1 MNKAELITHIAD
13 EHSITKIEAEKVI
26 DRFTGSI
33 ISALSKGNEIS
44 LMGFGNFSVSK
55 VAARA
60 GRNPRTGE
68 TIEIAAYNQPRFK
81 VGQKLK
87 NAVNTGT

>member
-1 MNKAELITHIAD
+1 MNKSELEKYIATK
-13 EHSITKIEAEKVI
+13 HSVTQKEAGDIIEM
-26 DRFTGSI
+26 FTSSI
-33 ISALSKGNEIS
+33 ISALGAGNEIQ
-44 LMGFGNFSVSK
+44 LIGFGNFSISE

-68 TIEIAAYNQPRFK
+68 AIQIKSYKQPKFK

-87 NAVNTGT
+87 SAVNK

>member
-1 MNKAELITHIAD
+1 MNKSEFEKYIAEK
-13 EHSITKIEAEKVI
+13 HSITQKEAGNII
-26 DRFTGSI
+26 DMFTSSV
-33 ISALSKGNEIS
+33 ISALGEGSEIS
-44 LMGFGNFSVSK
+44 LIGFGNFSVSE

-68 TIEIAAYNQPRFK
+68 VIQIAAYKQPRFK

-87 NAVNTGT
+87 DAVNK

>member
-1 MNKAELITHIAD
+1 MNKSEFEKYIAE
-13 EHSITKIEAEKVI
+13 EHSITQKEAGNMI
-26 DRFTGSI
+26 DTFTSSV
-33 ISALSKGNEIS
+33 ISALGEGNEIQ
-44 LMGFGNFSVSK
+44 LVGFGDFLVSE

-68 TIEIAAYNQPRFK
+68 VIQIAAYKQPRFK

-87 NAVNTGT
+87 DAVNK